1 MTGRKYLGILLITL
15 VFISCKDGKVEK
27 PPMEMEQVTTLIYPN
42 DIDLKAFEGIV
53 EGDSVKAYTLVNQNG
68 IKAVFTNYGQR
79 LIALYTPDKNGEM
92 ADVVLGF
99 PTLEQYLTSK
109 EKYFGAVIGRYGNR
123 IAKGTF
129 TIGDTTYTLVKNN
142 GGNHLHGGT
151 KGFESKVWQTE
162 QIGDSILI
170 FTRTSPHM
178 EEGYPGNLNVKVK
191 YTLSSENALKIQ
203 YKATT
208 DQSTVVNLTHHSYF
222 NLKGEG
228 KGDINDHILYINAE
242 RFTPVNEDLIPK
254 GTMESVSNTP
264 MDFTTAKTIGRD
276 LEEDYEQLLFGRG
289 YDHNYVLNHPEGE
302 AGVILAAQVW
312 EPVSGRTMEVYTDEP
327 GVQFYGGNF
336 MDGTTTGKSGMSY
349 LKRGA
354 FCLETQHFPNSP
366 NEPNFPSTLLN
377 PGEVYTSTCIYKFD
391 LDLNKLN

>member
-1 MTGRKYLGILLITL
+1 MNGKKCLGILLLTL
-15 VFISCKDGKVEK
+15 AIISCKDGKGEK
-27 PPMEMEQVTTLIYPN
+27 PAVELKEDKSFIYPN
-42 DIDLKAFEGIV
+42 DIDLNDFEGIV
-53 EGDSVKAYTLVNQNG
+53 EGDSVRAFTLVNPNG

-99 PTLEQYLTSK
+99 PTLDHYINSK
-109 EKYFGAVIGRYGNR
+109 EKYFGAIIGRYGNR
-123 IAKGTF
+123 IAHGTF

-142 GGNHLHGGT
+142 GENHLHGGT

-162 QIGDSILI
+162 QIGDSTLI
-170 FTRTSPHM
+170 FSRTSPHM

-203 YKATT
+203 YKAGT

-228 KGDINDHILYINAE
+228 NGDINDHILYINAGQ
-242 RFTPVNEDLIPK
+242 FTPVNEDLIPK
-254 GTMESVSNTP
+254 GTFESVASSP
-264 MDFTTAKTIGRD
+264 MDFTTAKKIGRD
-276 LEEDYEQLLFGRG
+276 LEEDYEQLQFGRG
-289 YDHNYVLNHPEGE
+289 YDHNYILNHPNEPEG
-302 AGVILAAQVW
+302 VLLAAKVW
-312 EPVSGRTMEVYTDEP
+312 EPVSGRKMEVYTDEP
-327 GVQFYGGNF
+327 GMQFYGGNF
-336 MDGTTTGKSGMSY
+336 MDGTTTGKSGKAY

-377 PGEVYTSTCIYKFD
+377 PGEVYTSTCIYKFG
-391 LDLNKLN
+391 LEPE